1 VPSDFIGDTC
11 TILQL
16 DAGEVSFQAGALVY
30 RRTGKVVVDDVFAQ
44 DGIDRAAFIKADVAE
59 FAGMRRCIIDDL
71 SADAVINWSVAA
83 ACFRH
88 DQMW

>member
-1 VPSDFIGDTC
+1 MPLDLIGDTC

-16 DAGEVSFQAGALVY
+16 DAREVTIQAGGLIHRCA
-30 RRTGKVVVDDVFAQ
+30 GEVVVDDVFAQ
-44 DGIDRAAFIKADVAE
+44 DFGDRAAFVKGDVAKL
-59 FAGMRRCIIDDL
+59 AGMRRCIIDDL